1 MDILDDSVRIATGNR
16 AKFGPLFGV
25 RSLCIRDA
33 LATDHCLCGGD
44 GYQRKGLSVILKNVD
59 KALEEFVSE
68 KNMGIISER
77 ERDMFIAGFMFGTQ
91 SHIRFREE
99 LRKGVLD
106 AIDNAERNQD
116 EA

>member
-1 MDILDDSVRIATGNR
+1 MSVRAGR
-16 AKFGPLFGV
+16 LPEV
-25 RSLCIRDA
+25 
-33 LATDHCLCGGD
+33 LAM
-44 GYQRKGLSVILKNVD
+44 RFKNAD
-59 KALEEFVSE
+59 KALEMFVSE

-106 AIDNAERNQD
+106 AIDNAEKDQD
-116 EA
+116 EKLPG